1 MRSAILGFTTGVLV
15 LQSSAELPSIAVL
28 IACAAG
34 SIALIALSALIALAK
49 RHRSFSSDARKA
61 CTAAIAGT
69 LLGYAWAALLA
80 HQALSPQLPTAD
92 EGRDLTIVG
101 IVDSL
106 PYRFEQGLRF
116 NLQVERTETPGIN
129 VPPRIALSWYA
140 DRRGEAKLPEALMP
154 GERWRLTVRL
164 QRPHGNANP
173 GGFDYEAWLLEQ
185 GIRATGHVRVD
196 DANAR
201 LDAFVPRFGTIVE
214 RSRALLRERI
224 LRALEGRQ
232 YAGVIVALVIGD
244 QRGIEQSDWQVFN
257 RTGIG
262 HLISISGLHITMI
275 AGLAA
280 LAVASLWRRSF
291 FTGAQL
297 PLRLPVQKVAALSGA
312 LVALLY
318 VLLAGFGVPAQRT
331 FYMLTVVALAL
342 WMGRLSSVTHVLC
355 AALGVVLLLDPW
367 AVLWPGFWLS
377 FGAVAVILFGSHGR
391 IGPHEAGLRN
401 HLALAGRTQWSV
413 TLGLVPLTM
422 LLFGQ
427 VSLVSPLANAVAI
440 PLVSF
445 VVTPLALLGSLLPEP
460 VSGWLLVPADAAVA
474 GLAYVLGHLSALP
487 AAVWRAPAPQP
498 WVFLLAL
505 GGTLWMLMPRGW
517 PHRWAGAAA
526 WLPLLLQ
533 MPDHPE
539 PGRFRVVAFDVGQG
553 MALLVETAGHRLL
566 YDTGPG
572 YAPGADAGSRVL
584 LPYLRM
590 RGIGALDGV
599 VVSHGDLDHTGGALA
614 VLGEQRVGW
623 VASSLEDGH
632 AIVRAAQRHLR
643 CAAGQHWEWD
653 GVRFEMLH
661 PAASIY
667 ADPKPKANARS
678 CTLSI
683 SNGRTAILLAG
694 DIEAAQEA
702 ALVSA
707 NAAKLRADVLLAPHH
722 GSGTSSTAAFLAA
735 VQPSVGV
742 FQVGWRNR
750 YKHPKKEVFERYG
763 QLGIERLRT
772 DEQGAVTLDF
782 GDAVGHE
789 EFRRRQARYWRSG
802 PR

>member
-1 MRSAILGFTTGVLV
+1 MRTAILGFTAGVLA
-15 LQSSAELPSIAVL
+15 LQNAAALPSAPAMLACSGGALALIVL
-28 IACAAG
+28 ARYVRGLHVAAACAA
-34 SIALIALSALIALAK
+34 
-49 RHRSFSSDARKA
+49 A
-61 CTAAIAGT
+61 CAGI
-69 LLGYAWAALLA
+69 LLGYTWAALLA
-80 HQALSPQLPTAD
+80 HHALAPALNAAD
-92 EGRDLTIVG
+92 EGRDLTVIGV
-101 IVDSL
+101 VDSL

-116 NLQVERTETPGIN
+116 NLEVERSATPDAT

-140 DRRGEAKLPEALMP
+140 DRRGDAKPPATLMP

-185 GIRATGHVRVD
+185 GVRATGYVRAD
-196 DANAR
+196 EANAR
-201 LDAFVPRFGTIVE
+201 LDPFVPRFGTLVE
-214 RSRALLRERI
+214 RSRAVLRDRI
-224 LRALEGRQ
+224 LQALEGRQ

-244 QRGIEQSDWQVFN
+244 QRGIDQSDWQVFN

-280 LAVASLWRRSF
+280 LAASGLWRRSF
-291 FTGAQL
+291 FTGAEL
-297 PLRLPVQKVAALSGA
+297 PLRLPAQKVAALAGA
-312 LVALLY
+312 LAALLY

-331 FYMLTVVALAL
+331 LYMLTVVALAL
-342 WMGRLSSVTHVLC
+342 WLGRLSSVTHVLC
-355 AALGVVLLLDPW
+355 AALGVVVLLDPW

-377 FGAVAVILFGSHGR
+377 FGAVAVILFGGHGR
-391 IGPHEAGLRN
+391 IGPHEAGVRA
-401 HLALAGRTQWSV
+401 HLAVAGRTQWSV

-445 VVTPLALLGSLLPEP
+445 IVTPLALLGSLLPAP
-460 VSGWLLVPADAAVA
+460 LCGWLLLAALGAVA
-474 GLAYVLGHLSALP
+474 GLAAVLGFLAALP
-487 AAVWRAPAPQP
+487 AAVWRAPAPQA

-533 MPDHPE
+533 LPSHPA
-539 PGRFRVVAFDVGQG
+539 PGAFRVTAFDVGQG

-590 RGIGALDGV
+590 RGIAALDGI
-599 VVSHGDLDHTGGALA
+599 VVSHSDTDHTGGALA
-614 VLGEQRVGW
+614 VLGEQQVGW
-623 VASSLEDGH
+623 VASSLDAGH
-632 AIVRAAQRHLR
+632 PIVRAARRHLR
-643 CAAGQHWEWD
+643 CAAGQQWEWD

-661 PAASIY
+661 PAANIY
-667 ADPKPKANARS
+667 GEPGPKANARS
-678 CTLSI
+678 CTLRI
-683 SNGRTAILLAG
+683 TNRRTAILLAG

-702 ALVSA
+702 QLVRTSA
-707 NAAKLRADVLLAPHH
+707 AYLRADVLLAPHH
-722 GSGTSSTAAFLAA
+722 GSGTSSTAAFLQA
-735 VQPSVGV
+735 VHPRIGV
-742 FQVGWRNR
+742 FQVGYRNR
-750 YKHPKKEVFERYG
+750 YKHPKKEVVERYR

-772 DEQGAVTLDF
+772 DELGAVVLDF
-782 GDAVGHE
+782 GAGTAYQAY
-789 EFRRRQARYWRSG
+789 RREHARYWSA
-802 PR
+802 PRQ

>member
-1 MRSAILGFTTGVLV
+1 MRGAILAFAAGVV
-15 LQSSAELPSIAVL
+15 ALQSSAALPAS
-28 IACAAG
+28 AA
-34 SIALIALSALIALAK
+34 IL
-49 RHRSFSSDARKA
+49 A
-61 CTAAIAGT
+61 CTAAAVACILLARRRTDAVRAGASAGAGV

-80 HQALSPQLPTAD
+80 HQALSAQLAPAD
-92 EGRDLTIVG
+92 EGRDITVTG

-106 PYRFEQGLRF
+106 PARFEQGLRF
-116 NLQVERTETPGIN
+116 NLLVERTETAGAA

-140 DRRGEAKLPEALMP
+140 DRRGEAGPPRLMP

-185 GIRATGHVRVD
+185 GVRATGYVRAD
-196 DANAR
+196 GADAR
-201 LDAFVPRFGTIVE
+201 IDAFVPRLNTLVE
-214 RSRALLRERI
+214 RCRAILRDRI
-224 LRALEGRQ
+224 LARLQDRQ

-244 QRGIEQSDWQVFN
+244 QRGIGQSDWQVFS

-262 HLISISGLHITMI
+262 HVISISGLHITMI

-280 LAVASLWRRSF
+280 LAVSSLWRRSF
-291 FTGAQL
+291 FTAAQL
-297 PLRLPVQKVAALSGA
+297 PLKLPAQKAAALAGA
-312 LVALLY
+312 LAALLY

-331 FYMLTVVALAL
+331 LYMLSVVALAL
-342 WMGRLSSVTHVLC
+342 WTGRLASVTHVLC
-355 AALGVVLLLDPW
+355 AALGVVLVLDPW

-391 IGPHEAGLRN
+391 IGPHAAGLKAS
-401 HLALAGRTQWSV
+401 LKLAGRTQWSV

-445 VVTPLALLGSLLPEP
+445 VVTPLALLGSLLPDP
-460 VSGWLLVPADAAVA
+460 LCGWLLVAAHAAVA
-474 GLAYVLGHLSALP
+474 ALAGVLAHLSALP

-498 WVFLLAL
+498 WVFVLAL

-517 PHRWAGAAA
+517 PRRWAGAAA

-533 MPDHPE
+533 IPEHPA
-539 PGRFRVVAFDVGQG
+539 PGAFRVTAFDVGQG

-572 YAPGADAGSRVL
+572 YSPGLDAGSRVL

-590 RGIGALDGV
+590 RGIAALDGMV
-599 VVSHGDLDHTGGALA
+599 ISHGDADHTGGALA
-614 VLGEQRVGW
+614 VLNEVDTGW
-623 VASSLEDGH
+623 LASSLPANH
-632 AIVRAAQRHLR
+632 AIARAARRHLH

-661 PAASIY
+661 PLAASY
-667 ADPKPKANARS
+667 GEAQPKANARS
-678 CTLSI
+678 CTLRI
-683 SNGRTAILLAG
+683 TNGTSAILLAG

-702 ALVSA
+702 RLVRDSA
-707 NAAKLRADVLLAPHH
+707 GGLRADVLLAPHH
-722 GSGTSSTAAFLAA
+722 GSGTSSTLAFLQA
-735 VQPSVGV
+735 VRPSVGV

-750 YKHPKKEVFERYG
+750 YKHPKKEVYERYG

-772 DEQGAVTLDF
+772 DELGALTLDF
-782 GDAVGHE
+782 DTGVHGE
-789 EFRRRQARYWRSG
+789 SYRRAHARYWTTA
-802 PR
+802 P

>member
-1 MRSAILGFTTGVLV
+1 MRCLILGFVAGVLL
-15 LQSSAELPSIAVL
+15 LQNAATLLPSWLQLCCAGAALMLLLAGRRTSRPAGGIA
-28 IACAAG
+28 ACAGAG
-34 SIALIALSALIALAK
+34 IM
-49 RHRSFSSDARKA
+49 
-61 CTAAIAGT
+61 
-69 LLGYAWAALLA
+69 LGYAWAALLA
-80 HQALSPQLPTAD
+80 QLALAPALSTDD
-92 EGRDLTIVG
+92 EGRDLQIVG

-106 PYRFEQGLRF
+106 PAHFEQGIRF
-116 NLQVERTETPGIN
+116 NLNVERTLTPQAT
-129 VPPRIALSWYA
+129 VPPRVALSWYA
-140 DRRGEAKLPEALMP
+140 DRGHGAGALADVQP
-154 GERWRLTVRL
+154 GQRWQLTVRL

-185 GIRATGHVRVD
+185 GVRATGYVRAAGSD
-196 DANAR
+196 NRR
-201 LDAFVPRFGTIVE
+201 LDDVVPGFGTAVE
-214 RSRALLRERI
+214 RSRAFLRDRI
-224 LRALEGRQ
+224 LHALAGRD

-280 LAVASLWRRSF
+280 LGVSALWRRSF

-297 PLRLPVQKVAALSGA
+297 PLLLPAQKVAALAGA
-312 LVALLY
+312 VAALLY

-331 FYMLTVVALAL
+331 LYMLAVVALAL
-342 WMGRLSSVTHVLC
+342 WSGRLSAVTHVLC
-355 AALGVVLLLDPW
+355 AALGVVVVLDPW

-377 FGAVAVILFGSHGR
+377 FGAVAMILFAGHGR
-391 IGPHEAGLRN
+391 LGSEPRGMRGAL
-401 HLALAGRTQWSV
+401 LLAGRTQWAV

-445 VVTPLALLGSLLPEP
+445 VVTPLALAGSLLPAP
-460 VSGWLLVPADAAVA
+460 LCGWLLVPAHAAVA
-474 GLAYVLGHLSALP
+474 ALAWLLGHLAALP
-487 AAVWRAPAPQP
+487 AAVWRAPAPQG
-498 WVFLLAL
+498 WAQSWIFLLAL
-505 GGTLWMLMPRGW
+505 GGTLWLLTPRGW
-517 PHRWAGAAA
+517 PQRWAGAVA

-533 MPDHPE
+533 APDHP
-539 PGRFRVVAFDVGQG
+539 PDGGLRVTAFDVGQG

-590 RGIGALDGV
+590 RGIGALDGMV
-599 VVSHGDLDHTGGALA
+599 ISHGDVDHTGGATALLA
-614 VLGEQRVGW
+614 ELKVGW
-623 VASSLEDGH
+623 LASSLAADH
-632 AIVRAAQRHLR
+632 PIARAAPRHLQ

-661 PAASIY
+661 PAPASY
-667 ADPKPKANARS
+667 ADAGLKANARS
-678 CTLSI
+678 CVLRI
-683 SNGRTAILLAG
+683 SRGKGGGRRSVLLAG

-702 ALVSA
+702 ALVA
-707 NAAKLRADVLLAPHH
+707 GAPARLQADVLLAPHH
-722 GSGTSSTAAFLAA
+722 GSGTSSTPAFLRA
-735 VQPSVGV
+735 VQPSVGI

-750 YKHPKKEVFERYG
+750 YRHPKKEVVERYAG
-763 QLGIERLRT
+763 LGIERLRT
-772 DEQGAVTLDF
+772 DLAGALTIEA
-782 GDAVGHE
+782 GDAVAIDSYRAVH
-789 EFRRRQARYWRSG
+789 ARYWYGR
-802 PR
+802 

>member
-1 MRSAILGFTTGVLV
+1 MRCAILGFTTGVLA
-15 LQSSAELPSIAVL
+15 LQSSSSLPSSVSML
-28 IACAAG
+28 
-34 SIALIALSALIALAK
+34 
-49 RHRSFSSDARKA
+49 A
-61 CTAAIAGT
+61 CTACAIACILLAVRLKQPWHIPFPTIAGI
-69 LLGYAWAALLA
+69 LLGYTWAALLA
-80 HQALSPQLPTAD
+80 HHALASQLAPQD
-92 EGRDLTIVG
+92 EGRDLTVVG

-116 NLQVERTETPGIN
+116 NLLVERTETNGTT

-140 DRRGEAKLPEALMP
+140 DRRGAGDAGLPDKLMP

-185 GIRATGHVRVD
+185 GVRATGYVRVD
-196 DANAR
+196 DANTQ
-201 LDAFVPRFGTIVE
+201 LDAFVPRFGTLVE
-214 RSRALLRERI
+214 RSRAI
-224 LRALEGRQ
+224 LRDRIQAALPDKP

-244 QRGIEQSDWQVFN
+244 QRGIDQADWQVFT

-280 LAVASLWRRSF
+280 LAMSSLWRRSF
-291 FTGAQL
+291 FTDAHL
-297 PLRLPVQKVAALSGA
+297 PLRLPAQKVAALTGA

-331 FYMLTVVALAL
+331 LYMLSVVALAL
-342 WMGRLSSVTHVLC
+342 WLGRLSSITHVLC
-355 AALGVVLLLDPW
+355 LALGVVVVLDPW

-377 FGAVAVILFGSHGR
+377 FGAVAVILFGGHGR
-391 IGPHEAGLRN
+391 IAVRETGVRANLQS
-401 HLALAGRTQWSV
+401 AGRTQWSV

-445 VVTPLALLGSLLPEP
+445 IVTPLALLGSLVPDPLC
-460 VSGWLLVPADAAVA
+460 GWLLTAAHAAVA
-474 GLAYVLGHLSALP
+474 GLAVVLGHLSVLP
-487 AAVWRAPAPQP
+487 AAVWRAPAPQA

-517 PHRWAGAAA
+517 PHRWAGLAA

-533 MPDHPE
+533 APEHPE

-590 RGIGALDGV
+590 RGIGELDGM
-599 VVSHGDLDHTGGALA
+599 VVSHSDTDHTGGALA
-614 VLGEQRVGW
+614 VLGEIKTSW
-623 VASSLEDGH
+623 VASSLPAGH
-632 AIVRAAQRHLR
+632 PIAHAASKHLH
-643 CAAGQHWEWD
+643 CAAGQRWEWD

-661 PAASIY
+661 PAESSY
-667 ADPKPKANARS
+667 ADTTLKPNARS
-678 CTLSI
+678 CTLRI
-683 SNGRTAILLAG
+683 TNGRTAILLAG

-702 ALVSA
+702 ALVASSA
-707 NAAKLRADVLLAPHH
+707 DGLRADVLLAPHH

-735 VQPSVGV
+735 VHPSVGV
-742 FQVGWRNR
+742 FQVGYRNR
-750 YKHPKKEVFERYG
+750 YKHPKKEVYERYG
-763 QLGIERLRT
+763 QLGVDRLRT
-772 DEQGAVTLDF
+772 DQLGALTL
-782 GDAVGHE
+782 
-789 EFRRRQARYWRSG
+789 EFNRSVETQAYRRQHARYWTT
-802 PR
+802 PAQ

>member
-1 MRSAILGFTTGVLV
+1 MRCAILGFTAGVLA
-15 LQSSAELPSIAVL
+15 LQSSAALPSPAVMFACGAGALASIVLAHRAKAKAIA
-28 IACAAG
+28 AA
-34 SIALIALSALIALAK
+34 SIAS
-49 RHRSFSSDARKA
+49 
-61 CTAAIAGT
+61 CAGT
-69 LLGYAWAALLA
+69 LLGYTWAALLA
-80 HQALSPQLPTAD
+80 HQALAPQLAPSD
-92 EGRDLTIVG
+92 EGRDLTVIG

-116 NLQVERTETPGIN
+116 NLQVERTETPGTT

-140 DRRGEAKLPEALMP
+140 DRRGEDKLPQTLMP

-185 GIRATGHVRVD
+185 GVRATGYVRAN

-201 LDAFVPRFGTIVE
+201 QDPFVPRFGTLVE
-214 RSRALLRERI
+214 RTRATLRDRI
-224 LRALEGRQ
+224 MEALKDKQ

-244 QRGIEQSDWQVFN
+244 QRGIDQSDWQVFN

-280 LAVASLWRRSF
+280 LAVAGLWRRSF
-291 FTGAQL
+291 FTDAQL
-297 PLRLPVQKVAALSGA
+297 PLRLPAQKVAALAGA
-312 LVALLY
+312 LAALLY

-331 FYMLTVVALAL
+331 LYMLAVVALAL
-342 WMGRLSSVTHVLC
+342 WTGRLSSVTHVLC
-355 AALGVVLLLDPW
+355 AALGVVLVLDPW

-377 FGAVAVILFGSHGR
+377 FGAVAVILFGGHGR
-391 IGPHEAGLRN
+391 IGPNETGFMANLKMAGQ
-401 HLALAGRTQWSV
+401 TQWSV

-445 VVTPLALLGSLLPEP
+445 VVTPLALLGSLLPSP
-460 VSGWLLVPADAAVA
+460 LGAWMLAAAHAVVA
-474 GLAYVLGHLSALP
+474 GLAAVLGYLSTMP
-487 AAVWRAPAPQP
+487 AAVWRAPAPQA

-517 PHRWAGAAA
+517 PHRWAGATA

-533 MPDHPE
+533 MPDHPA
-539 PGRFRVVAFDVGQG
+539 PGTFRVTAFDVGQG

-590 RGIGALDGV
+590 RGIGALDGMM
-599 VVSHGDLDHTGGALA
+599 VSHSDTDHTGGALA
-614 VLGEQRVGW
+614 VLGELKVGW
-623 VASSLEDGH
+623 LSSSLQDNH
-632 AIVRAAQRHLR
+632 PIARAAPRHLH
-643 CAAGQHWEWD
+643 CAAGQHWEWE

-661 PAASIY
+661 PLAASY
-667 ADPKPKANARS
+667 AEPAPKANARS
-678 CTLSI
+678 CTLRI
-683 SNGRTAILLAG
+683 TNARTAILLAG

-702 ALVSA
+702 RLVHDSVDG
-707 NAAKLRADVLLAPHH
+707 LRADVLLAPHH
-722 GSGTSSTAAFLAA
+722 GSGTSSTLAFLQA
-735 VQPSVGV
+735 VHPSVGV
-742 FQVGWRNR
+742 FQVGYRNR
-750 YKHPKKEVFERYG
+750 YKHPKKEVYERYG
-763 QLGIERLRT
+763 QLGVQRLRT
-772 DEQGAVTLDF
+772 DEAGAVTLDF
-782 GDAVGHE
+782 DGGIAYE
-789 EFRRRQARYWRSG
+789 TYRRQHLRYWYLS
-802 PR
+802 PQ

>member
-1 MRSAILGFTTGVLV
+1 MRCLILGIVAGVLYLQNAATLPPSWLQATCAVAALV
-15 LQSSAELPSIAVL
+15 LLVVAKHAWRPVGM
-28 IACAAG
+28 AATG
-34 SIALIALSALIALAK
+34 L
-49 RHRSFSSDARKA
+49 
-61 CTAAIAGT
+61 

-80 HQALSPQLPTAD
+80 QVALAPALSKDD
-92 EGRDLTIVG
+92 EGRDLQIVG

-106 PYRFEQGLRF
+106 PARFEQGVRF
-116 NLQVERTETPGIN
+116 NLNVERTLAPQAS
-129 VPPRIALSWYA
+129 VPPRVALSWYA
-140 DRRGEAKLPEALMP
+140 DRGHAAGALADVQP
-154 GERWRLTVRL
+154 GQRWQLTVRL

-185 GIRATGHVRVD
+185 GVRATGYVRAAGGDNRRLD
-196 DANAR
+196 DA
-201 LDAFVPRFGTIVE
+201 VPGIGTAVE
-214 RSRALLRERI
+214 RSRAFLRDRI
-224 LRALEGRQ
+224 LHALAGRD

-275 AGLAA
+275 AGLVA
-280 LAVASLWRRSF
+280 LGASTLWRRSF

-297 PLRLPVQKVAALSGA
+297 PLLLPAQKVAALAGA
-312 LVALLY
+312 AAALLY

-331 FYMLTVVALAL
+331 LYMLAVVALAL
-342 WMGRLSSVTHVLC
+342 WSGRLSAVTHVLC
-355 AALGVVLLLDPW
+355 AALGVVVLLDPW

-377 FGAVAVILFGSHGR
+377 FGAVAMILFAGHGR
-391 IGPHEAGLRN
+391 LGSDPRGMRGTL
-401 HLALAGRTQWSV
+401 LLAGRTQWAV

-445 VVTPLALLGSLLPEP
+445 VVTPLALAGSLLPEP
-460 VSGWLLVPADAAVA
+460 LCGWLLVLAHAAVA
-474 GLAYVLGHLSALP
+474 ALAWLLGHLAALP
-487 AAVWRAPAPQP
+487 AAVWRAPAPQA
-498 WVFLLAL
+498 WAQSWIFLLAL

-517 PHRWAGAAA
+517 PQRWAGVVA

-533 MPDHPE
+533 QPDRP
-539 PGRFRVVAFDVGQG
+539 PPDTFRVTAFDVGQG

-590 RGIGALDGV
+590 RGIGALDGMV
-599 VVSHGDLDHTGGALA
+599 ISHGDGDHTGGAAALLA
-614 VLGEQRVGW
+614 ELKVGW
-623 VASSLEDGH
+623 LASSLAAGH
-632 AIVRAAQRHLR
+632 PIARTAPRYLH

-653 GVRFEMLH
+653 GIRFEMLH
-661 PAASIY
+661 PAPASY
-667 ADPKPKANARS
+667 ADAGLKANARS
-678 CTLSI
+678 CVLRI
-683 SNGRTAILLAG
+683 SRGNGSSRRSVLLAG

-702 ALVSA
+702 ALVA
-707 NAAKLRADVLLAPHH
+707 GAPGRLQADVLLAPHH
-722 GSGTSSTAAFLAA
+722 GSGTSSTPAFLRA
-735 VQPSVGV
+735 VQPSVGI

-750 YKHPKKEVFERYG
+750 YRHPKKEVVERYAT
-763 QLGIERLRT
+763 LGIERLRT
-772 DEQGAVTLDF
+772 DLEGALTIEA
-782 GDAVGHE
+782 GDAVAIGRYRGVH
-789 EFRRRQARYWRSG
+789 ARYWYGR
-802 PR
+802 

>member
-1 MRSAILGFTTGVLV
+1 MRCAILCFTAGILA
-15 LQSSAELPSIAVL
+15 LQTSASLPSPAVMC
-28 IACAAG
+28 ACAAG
-34 SIALIALSALIALAK
+34 AIACIALA
-49 RHRSFSSDARKA
+49 RRYHI
-61 CTAAIAGT
+61 TAASAAGL
-69 LLGYAWAALLA
+69 LLGYVWAALLA
-80 HQALSPQLPTAD
+80 HQALGPHLAAAD
-92 EGRDLTIVG
+92 EGRDITVIG

-106 PYRFEQGLRF
+106 TYRFEQGLRF
-116 NLQVERTETPGIN
+116 NLLVERTETPGTA

-140 DRRGEAKLPEALMP
+140 DRRNDDNKPQSVMP

-185 GIRATGHVRVD
+185 GVRATGYVRAEVT
-196 DANAR
+196 NAR
-201 LDAFVPRFGTIVE
+201 LDAFVPRFGTLVE
-214 RSRALLRERI
+214 RTRAILRERI
-224 LRALEGRQ
+224 LDALQDKQ

-244 QRGIEQSDWQVFN
+244 QRGIDQSDWQVLT

-280 LAVASLWRRSF
+280 LAAASLWRRSF
-291 FTGAQL
+291 FTDAQL
-297 PLRLPVQKVAALSGA
+297 ALRLPAQKVAALVGA
-312 LVALLY
+312 LTALLY

-331 FYMLTVVALAL
+331 LYMLSVVALAL
-342 WMGRLSSVTHVLC
+342 WTGRLSSVTHVLC
-355 AALGVVLLLDPW
+355 AALGVVLLFDPW

-377 FGAVAVILFGSHGR
+377 FGAVAVILFGGHGR
-391 IGPHEAGLRN
+391 IGPRETGFKANLTMAGQ
-401 HLALAGRTQWSV
+401 TQWSV

-445 VVTPLALLGSLLPEP
+445 IVTPLALLGSLSPDPLG
-460 VSGWLLVPADAAVA
+460 GWLLVLAHAAVA
-474 GLAYVLGHLSALP
+474 GLAAALGYLSALP
-487 AAVWRAPAPQP
+487 AAVWRAPAPQA

-517 PHRWAGAAA
+517 PHRWAGAVA

-533 MPDHPE
+533 LPDHPDV
-539 PGRFRVVAFDVGQG
+539 GKFRVTAFDVGQG

-584 LPYLRM
+584 LPYFRM
-590 RGIGALDGV
+590 RGIGALDGMI
-599 VVSHGDLDHTGGALA
+599 VSHSDTDHTGGALA
-614 VLGEQRVGW
+614 VLGELKLGW
-623 VASSLEDGH
+623 VASSLTAGH
-632 AIVRAAQRHLR
+632 PIARAAPRHLH

-661 PAASIY
+661 PAASMY
-667 ADPKPKANARS
+667 ADPAPKANARS
-678 CTLSI
+678 CTLRI

-702 ALVSA
+702 RLVQD
-707 NAAKLRADVLLAPHH
+707 NADGLRADVLLAPHH
-722 GSGTSSTAAFLAA
+722 GSGTSSTLAFLQA
-735 VQPSVGV
+735 VHPSVGV
-742 FQVGWRNR
+742 FQVGYRNR
-750 YKHPKKEVFERYG
+750 YKHPKKEVYERYG
-763 QLGIERLRT
+763 QLGVQRVRT
-772 DEQGAVTLDF
+772 DEAGAVTLAFD
-782 GDAVGHE
+782 GAVAWQAYRSEH
-789 EFRRRQARYWRSG
+789 ARYWYAP

>member
-1 MRSAILGFTTGVLV
+1 MRCAILGFTAGILA
-15 LQSSAELPSIAVL
+15 LQSSAALPSAAVMF
-28 IACAAG
+28 ACAG
-34 SIALIALSALIALAK
+34 GALVCILLAHRVKGVAPAL
-49 RHRSFSSDARKA
+49 
-61 CTAAIAGT
+61 AGT
-69 LLGYAWAALLA
+69 LLGYAWAAFLA
-80 HQALSPQLPTAD
+80 HQALAPQLPAAD

-101 IVDSL
+101 VVDSL

-116 NLQVERTETPGIN
+116 NFQVERTETPGGA

-140 DRRGEAKLPEALMP
+140 DRRGEAKPPDTLMP

-185 GIRATGHVRVD
+185 GLRATGYVRID

-201 LDAFVPRFGTIVE
+201 LDAFVPRFGTVVE
-214 RSRALLRERI
+214 RSRAVLRERI
-224 LRALEGRQ
+224 LRALEGRR

-244 QRGIEQSDWQVFN
+244 QRGIDQSDWQVFN

-280 LAVASLWRRSF
+280 LGVSALWRRSF
-291 FTGAQL
+291 FTDAQL
-297 PLRLPVQKVAALSGA
+297 PLRLPAQKVAALAGA
-312 LVALLY
+312 AAALLY

-331 FYMLTVVALAL
+331 LYMLTVVAVAL
-342 WMGRLSSVTHVLC
+342 WLGRLSSVTHVLC
-355 AALGVVLLLDPW
+355 AALGLVLLIDPW

-377 FGAVAVILFGSHGR
+377 FGAVAVILFGDRGR
-391 IGPHEAGLRN
+391 IGPRGTGLRAS
-401 HLALAGRTQWSV
+401 LAAAGRTQWSV

-427 VSLVSPLANAVAI
+427 MSLVSPLANAVAI

-445 VVTPLALLGSLLPEP
+445 IVTPLALLGSLLPGP
-460 VSGWLLVPADAAVA
+460 LSGWLLAFAHAAVA
-474 GLAYVLGHLSALP
+474 GLAAVLGYLSALP

-505 GGTLWMLMPRGW
+505 GGTIWMLMPRGW

-533 MPDHPE
+533 APDRPE
-539 PGRFRVVAFDVGQG
+539 PGRFRVTAFDVGQG

-590 RGIGALDGV
+590 RGIGALDGM
-599 VVSHGDLDHTGGALA
+599 VVSHSDLDHTGGALA
-614 VLGEQRVGW
+614 VLGEQRVAW
-623 VASSLEDGH
+623 VASSLEPGH
-632 AIVRAAQRHLR
+632 PIVGAARRHLR
-643 CAAGQHWEWD
+643 CAAGQRWEWD

-661 PAASIY
+661 PGASIH
-667 ADPKPKANARS
+667 ADPKPKSNARS
-678 CTLSI
+678 CTLRI
-683 SNGRTAILLAG
+683 TNGRTAILLAG
-694 DIEAAQEA
+694 DIEAPQEA
-702 ALVSA
+702 ALV
-707 NAAKLRADVLLAPHH
+707 AAGAEGLRADVLLAPHH
-722 GSGTSSTAAFLAA
+722 GSGTSSTLAFLQA
-735 VQPSVGV
+735 VRPRVGV
-742 FQVGWRNR
+742 FQVGYRNR
-750 YKHPKKEVFERYG
+750 YRHPKKEIFERYG
-763 QLGIERLRT
+763 RLGIERLRT
-772 DEQGAVTLDF
+772 DAGGAVTLDF
-782 GDAVGHE
+782 GADVSYE
-789 EFRRRQARYWRSG
+789 EYRRRHARYWYAR
-802 PR
+802 P

>member
-1 MRSAILGFTTGVLV
+1 LL
-15 LQSSAELPSIAVL
+15 
-28 IACAAG
+28 ACASG
-34 SIALIALSALIALAK
+34 ALALIALAS
-49 RHRSFSSDARKA
+49 SFAPGSAHAGKA
-61 CTAAIAGT
+61 IAAACAGT
-69 LLGYAWAALLA
+69 LLGYTWAAILA
-80 HQALSPQLPTAD
+80 HHVLAHELSAAD

-116 NLQVERTETPGIN
+116 NLQVEQTETQGAT

-140 DRRGEAKLPEALMP
+140 DRRGEAELPESVNP

-185 GIRATGHVRVD
+185 GVRATGYVRAD
-196 DANAR
+196 DGNAR
-201 LDAFVPRFGTIVE
+201 LDTFVPSFGALVE
-214 RSRALLRERI
+214 RSRAVLRERI

-244 QRGIEQSDWQVFN
+244 QRGIGQSDWQVFN

-280 LAVASLWRRSF
+280 LAASSLWRRSF

-297 PLRLPVQKVAALSGA
+297 PLRLPAQKVAALAGA
-312 LVALLY
+312 LAALLY

-331 FYMLTVVALAL
+331 LYMLSVIALAL
-342 WMGRLSSVTHVLC
+342 WFGRLSSVTHVLC
-355 AALGVVLLLDPW
+355 LALGVVVLLDPW

-377 FGAVAVILFGSHGR
+377 FGAVAMILFGGHGR
-391 IGPHEAGLRN
+391 IAARDTGFRAS
-401 HLALAGRTQWSV
+401 LAQAGRTQWSV

-445 VVTPLALLGSLLPEP
+445 IVTPLALLGSLSPDPLC
-460 VSGWLLVPADAAVA
+460 GWLLTAGHAVIEGLAAVL
-474 GLAYVLGHLSALP
+474 GQLAAMP
-487 AAVWRAPAPQP
+487 AAVWRAPAPQL
-498 WVFLLAL
+498 WIFLLAL

-517 PHRWAGAAA
+517 PRRWAGAAA

-533 MPDHPE
+533 MPEHPE
-539 PGRFRVVAFDVGQG
+539 HGRFRVTAFDVGQG

-590 RGIGALDGV
+590 RGIARLDGMI
-599 VVSHGDLDHTGGALA
+599 VSHSDTDHTGGALA
-614 VLGEQRVGW
+614 LLGEEDVGW
-623 VASSLEDGH
+623 VASSLERGH
-632 AIVRAAQRHLR
+632 PIVRAAPRHLR
-643 CAAGQHWEWD
+643 CAAGQRWEWE

-661 PAASIY
+661 PAASTY
-667 ADPKPKANARS
+667 ADTRPKPNTRS
-678 CTLSI
+678 CTLRI
-683 SNGRTAILLAG
+683 TNGHTAILLAG

-702 ALVSA
+702 ALVNA
-707 NAAKLRADVLLAPHH
+707 NADGLRADVLLAPHH
-722 GSGTSSTAAFLAA
+722 GSGTSSTQAFLQA
-735 VQPSVGV
+735 VHPSVGV
-742 FQVGWRNR
+742 FQVGYRNR
-750 YKHPKKEVFERYG
+750 YKHPKKEVVERYG
-763 QLGIERLRT
+763 ELGIERLRT
-772 DEQGAVTLDF
+772 DELGALTIDF
-782 GDAVGHE
+782 GQTTAWQAW
-789 EFRRRQARYWRSG
+789 RREHARYWAAQ
-802 PR
+802 PP

>member
-15 LQSSAELPSIAVL
+15 LQSSAELPSTGVL
-28 IACAAG
+28 IASG
-34 SIALIALSALIALAK
+34 TGVIALIALAK
-49 RHRSFSSDARKA
+49 RLGSFSKDAGKA
-61 CTAAIAGT
+61 CSAAIAGA
-69 LLGYAWAALLA
+69 LLGYAWAALVACHALA
-80 HQALSPQLPTAD
+80 PRLSADD

-116 NLQVERTETPGIN
+116 NLQVERTETPGLT

-140 DRRGEAKLPEALMP
+140 DRRGEVKLPVPLMP

-185 GIRATGHVRVD
+185 GVRATGYVRAD
-196 DANAR
+196 DANVR
-201 LDAFVPRFGTIVE
+201 LDAFVWRFGTVVE

-232 YAGVIVALVIGD
+232 FAGVIVALVIGD
-244 QRGIEQSDWQVFN
+244 QRGIDQSDWQVFN

-280 LAVASLWRRSF
+280 LAVSSLWRRSF

-297 PLRLPVQKVAALSGA
+297 PLRLPAQKVAALSGA

-331 FYMLTVVALAL
+331 LYMLTVVALAL
-342 WMGRLSSVTHVLC
+342 WMGRLYSVTHVLC
-355 AALGVVLLLDPW
+355 AALGVVVLLDPW

-377 FGAVAVILFGSHGR
+377 FGAVAVVLFGGHGR
-391 IGPHEAGLRN
+391 LAPHETGLR
-401 HLALAGRTQWSV
+401 HKLALAGRTQWSV

-460 VSGWLLVPADAAVA
+460 LAGWLLVAAHAAVE
-474 GLAYVLGHLSALP
+474 GLAAALGQLSALP

-533 MPDHPE
+533 MPDHPQ

-572 YAPGADAGSRVL
+572 YAPGLDAGSRVL

-623 VASSLEDGH
+623 VASSLEGGH
-632 AIVRAAQRHLR
+632 AIVRAARRHLR
-643 CAAGQHWEWD
+643 CTAGQHWEWD

-661 PAASIY
+661 PPAPIY

-678 CTLSI
+678 CTVRI

-707 NAAKLRADVLLAPHH
+707 NAASLRADVLLAPHH
-722 GSGTSSTAAFLAA
+722 GSGTSSTAALLAA
-735 VQPSVGV
+735 VQPSIGV

-750 YKHPKKEVFERYG
+750 YKHPRKEVFERYG

-772 DEQGAVTLDF
+772 DEQGAVTLEF
-782 GDAVGHE
+782 GDAVGYE
-789 EFRRRQARYWRSG
+789 EYRRRHARYWTTR